1 MDNLLGIEPIHGRID
16 FSIDDE
22 RMTEGPRRDGEA
34 STRSAMF
41 FLDGHPGTTHV
52 SIAHYPPGHEEPPHS
67 HATDYMAVI
76 LRGEYEVGRRV
87 YRAGDIRIQEAGS
100 VYGPS
105 RVGPDGCTQLV
116 VFANPAGLVLDLP
129 RERDRTSGQ
138 YDELNEWLRRL
149 GAGERI
155 PPPNT
160 TSASNKG
167 QSVS

>member
-1 MDNLLGIEPIHGRID
+1 MDNLMGIEPVRGRID
-16 FSIDDE
+16 FSIDDA
-22 RMTEGPRRDGEA
+22 RMIEGSRRDGEA

-52 SIAHYPPGHEEPPHS
+52 SIAHYPAGHEEPPHS

-87 YRAGDIRIQEAGS
+87 YRAGDIRIQEADS

-105 RVGPDGCTQLV
+105 RVGPNGCTQLV
-116 VFANPAGLVLDLP
+116 IFANPAGLVLDLS
-129 RERDRTSGQ
+129 RERDRTSGE

-155 PPPNT
+155 LESS
-160 TSASNKG
+160 TSVASG
-167 QSVS
+167 SDDAGS